1 MARAPAL
8 SEHCCWV
15 CSTCPFGK
23 VKPDCGGQGWLDGR
37 TKRGLTSVV
46 GHITRAVQAGAS
58 KHGLLFEPRG
68 LLDDEDELETLAWG
82 IIDQVLPTR
91 VGMEECEKCCDVC
104 RDKGL
109 QQLKHVDILV
119 QVINIAC
126 GPGTVSIPATPPQ
139 PRAATAAAAAA
150 AAAIP
155 AVPPSNSAP
164 PTQGTKRGLGPA
176 RSANAPPPLTPP
188 STPIDDA
195 EDEENQPPD
204 DTAVQEQ
211 QKLKRQKHAVVQAKS
226 ELTQK
231 HARLQAEHAILRE
244 QHTALQGQHTALRAE
259 AEASRGFKT
268 RARAAEARLAELE
281 PGQAEVEMEAE
292 GSAEITR
299 LTGELEASQKICEE
313 LRRKAD
319 EWRTDLKG
327 IKLNLK
333 EVGHNKRS
341 WTGEKPRMIAVDA
354 HLSSSVPLDK
364 TIQRL
369 QRDLVGLGAEV
380 KSGTSDK
387 IGDGTDVTISGMT
400 ESMGQIKWQLAHD
413 VANLFEG
420 EFAVPSEKPSPPPG
434 SSMEAHAD
442 CRTGPIETDSKDD
455 WYRKFVFEPWSEWK
469 DSSSDANAK
478 TLCELPG
485 NWEQM
490 CKIEGAEAY
499 INRMTPGGAPGP
511 AGREWRKA
519 KVKFV
524 GCLGL
529 TFMTDDTSKF
539 NQRNMSAILIGGPG
553 LTDEGEVRLL
563 ALHELF
569 GAGGNTGDLD
579 QILKELVSFRDWQR
593 SIGVP
598 ETKLL
603 YLYHFVSFCVDNC
616 NGMTGPR
623 AGLVAKVNQV
633 RTVCCV
639 VLLL

>member
-15 CSTCPFGK
+15 CSTCQFGQ
-23 VKPDCGGQGWLDGR
+23 VKPDCGGQGWRDGR

-109 QQLKHVDILV
+109 QQLKHVDVLV

-231 HARLQAEHAILRE
+231 HAKLKAEHAILRE

-259 AEASRGFKT
+259 AEASRG
-268 RARAAEARLAELE
+268 
-281 PGQAEVEMEAE
+281 
-292 GSAEITR
+292 S
-299 LTGELEASQKICEE
+299 
-313 LRRKAD
+313 RR
-319 EWRTDLKG
+319 
-327 IKLNLK
+327 
-333 EVGHNKRS
+333 
-341 WTGEKPRMIAVDA
+341 
-354 HLSSSVPLDK
+354 
-364 TIQRL
+364 
-369 QRDLVGLGAEV
+369 
-380 KSGTSDK
+380 
-387 IGDGTDVTISGMT
+387 
-400 ESMGQIKWQLAHD
+400 
-413 VANLFEG
+413 
-420 EFAVPSEKPSPPPG
+420 
-434 SSMEAHAD
+434 
-442 CRTGPIETDSKDD
+442 
-455 WYRKFVFEPWSEWK
+455 
-469 DSSSDANAK
+469 
-478 TLCELPG
+478 
-485 NWEQM
+485 
-490 CKIEGAEAY
+490 
-499 INRMTPGGAPGP
+499 
-511 AGREWRKA
+511 
-519 KVKFV
+519 
-524 GCLGL
+524 
-529 TFMTDDTSKF
+529 
-539 NQRNMSAILIGGPG
+539 
-553 LTDEGEVRLL
+553 
-563 ALHELF
+563 
-569 GAGGNTGDLD
+569 
-579 QILKELVSFRDWQR
+579 
-593 SIGVP
+593 
-598 ETKLL
+598 
-603 YLYHFVSFCVDNC
+603 
-616 NGMTGPR
+616 
-623 AGLVAKVNQV
+623 
-633 RTVCCV
+633 
-639 VLLL
+639 